1 MIGRI
6 CGTGSCLPRTVWTNE
21 KLEELVDT
29 SVQWIEERTGICE
42 RHIAEEE
49 ETTAYLASEAA
60 KEAVLDSG
68 LKAQDIDLIL
78 VATISP
84 GRVMPGVAC
93 EVQKNIGASNATCFD
108 LNAACTGFLFALNT
122 AQAYIAQ
129 GIYKNAI
136 VIGAE
141 NLSNLTNWKDRGTCI
156 LFGDGA
162 GAVVVKGETEG
173 LYEQV
178 THSIGEKGEVLT
190 LTDRN
195 QKKYEASPN
204 APETYMQ
211 MDGKAVFQFAVTKVP
226 EAVRE
231 VLEKAGIKKEE
242 VSFYILHQANERIIL
257 SAAKRLGES
266 MEKFP
271 VNMKKYGN
279 TSSASIPILLDEL
292 NKKGAFKRG
301 ENIVLSGFGAGLSY
315 GASILK
321 W

>member
-21 KLEELVDT
+21 KLETLVDT
-29 SVQWIEERTGICE
+29 SGQWIQERTGICE
-42 RHIAEEE
+42 RHIAEED
-49 ETTAYLASEAA
+49 ETTSYLASEAA
-60 KEAVLDSG
+60 KNALLDSG
-68 LKAQDIDLIL
+68 LKAEDIDLIL
-78 VATISP
+78 AATISP

-93 EVQKNIGASNATCFD
+93 EVQKNIGAEYATCFD
-108 LNAACTGFLFALNT
+108 VNAACTGFLFALNT

-129 GIYKNAI
+129 GIYKNAL

-162 GAVVVKGETEG
+162 GAVVVKGESEG

-178 THSIGEKGEVLT
+178 THSIGEKGGVLT

-195 QKKYEASPN
+195 QKKYEAFSN

-211 MDGKAVFQFAVTKVP
+211 MDGRAVFQFAVTKVP

-242 VSFYILHQANERIIL
+242 VSFYILHQANERIIF

-301 ENIVLSGFGAGLSY
+301 DNIVLSGFGAGLSY

>member
-6 CGTGSCLPRTVWTNE
+6 CGTGSCIPKTVWSNE

-29 SVQWIEERTGICE
+29 SSQWIQERTGICE

-60 KEAVLDSG
+60 KEALLDSG
-68 LKAQDIDLIL
+68 LKPQEIDLIIA
-78 VATISP
+78 ATISP

-93 EVQKNIGASNATCFD
+93 EVQKNIGAQNATCFD

-136 VIGAE
+136 VTGAE

-162 GAVVVKGETEG
+162 GAVVVKSETEG

-195 QKKYEASPN
+195 QKKYETFPD

-242 VSFYILHQANERIIL
+242 VSYYVLHQANERIIL

-292 NKKGAFKRG
+292 NKKGAFRRG
-301 ENIVLSGFGAGLSY
+301 DNIVLSGFGAGLSY

>member
-6 CGTGSCLPRTVWTNE
+6 CGTGSCIPKTVWSNE

-29 SVQWIEERTGICE
+29 SSQWIQERTGICE

-60 KEAVLDSG
+60 KEALLDSG
-68 LKAQDIDLIL
+68 LKPQEIDLIIA
-78 VATISP
+78 ATISP

-93 EVQKNIGASNATCFD
+93 EVQKNIGAEYATCFD

-129 GIYKNAI
+129 GIYRNAI
-136 VIGAE
+136 VTGAE
-141 NLSNLTNWKDRGTCI
+141 NLSNLTNWNDRGTCI

-162 GAVVVKGETEG
+162 GAVVVKSETEG

-195 QKKYEASPN
+195 QKKYETFPD

-242 VSFYILHQANERIIL
+242 VSYYVLHQANERIIL

-292 NKKGAFKRG
+292 NKKGAFRRG
-301 ENIVLSGFGAGLSY
+301 DNIVLSGFGAGLSY

>member
-21 KLEELVDT
+21 KLETLVDT
-29 SVQWIEERTGICE
+29 SGQWIQERTGICE
-42 RHIAEEE
+42 RHIAEED
-49 ETTAYLASEAA
+49 ETTSYLASEAA
-60 KEAVLDSG
+60 KNALLDSG
-68 LKAQDIDLIL
+68 LKAEDIDLIL
-78 VATISP
+78 AATISP

-93 EVQKNIGASNATCFD
+93 EVQKNIGAEYATCFD
-108 LNAACTGFLFALNT
+108 VNAACTGFLFALNT
-122 AQAYIAQ
+122 VQAYIAQ
-129 GIYKNAI
+129 GIYKNAL
-136 VIGAE
+136 VIGSE

-162 GAVVVKGETEG
+162 GAVVVKGESEG

-178 THSIGEKGEVLT
+178 THSIGEKGGVLT
-190 LTDRN
+190 LADRN
-195 QKKYEASPN
+195 QKKYEAFPN

-211 MDGKAVFQFAVTKVP
+211 MDGRAVFQFAVTKVP

-301 ENIVLSGFGAGLSY
+301 DNIVLSGFGAGLSY